1 MNAQSVT
8 AAPLSADDPIRRV
21 TVGGTTLGIHER
33 ILRKLGYD
41 PDGIAPNELH
51 RVIIASLKVR
61 WMGGMSVDAEP
72 AFSYW
77 IRLEDAWIDAM
88 HQELER

>member
-1 MNAQSVT
+1 MSAQT
-8 AAPLSADDPIRRV
+8 AEPMSTDDPIRRV
-21 TVGGTTLGIHER
+21 TVGDTTLGIHER

-41 PDGIAPNELH
+41 PDRMAPDELH
-51 RVIIASLKVR
+51 RVIITSFKVR
-61 WMGGMSVDAEP
+61 WMGDMSVDAEP

-88 HQELER
+88 RQELER